1 MSSALAS
8 SVAVVMLLPAVL
20 LSQAPVNLSGTWTM
34 VPDRSESPQQSPPVH
49 SLTFVIEQNAAEL
62 NVQATRDG
70 VTSARKYA
78 IAAAANTSATST
90 TVDAGSAR
98 AYWDESRLATEQA
111 GTVQGQTVSIKQ
123 IFGLN
128 GDGSEM
134 TVETLVVV
142 QHGYTLRGAKNYAS
156 KTDVFVKTP

>member
-34 VPDRSESPQQSPPVH
+34 VPDRSESPQQSPPVNA
-49 SLTFVIEQNAAEL
+49 LVFVIDHGAEL
-62 NVQATRDG
+62 TVQSTRDG
-70 VTSARKYA
+70 VASTRKYA
-78 IAAAANTSATST
+78 IGASATAAVGT
-90 TVDAGSAR
+90 PNAEAGGAR
-98 AYWDESRLATEQA
+98 AYWEGPRLVTEHASQ
-111 GTVQGQTVSIKQ
+111 VQGQTVSIKQ
-123 IFGLN
+123 VFGLKA
-128 GDGSEM
+128 DGAEL

>member
-34 VPDRSESPQQSPPVH
+34 VPDRSESPQQSPPVNA
-49 SLTFVIEQNAAEL
+49 LVFVIDHSATEL
-62 NVQATRDG
+62 TVQTTRDG
-70 VTSARKYA
+70 VTSTRKYV
-78 IAAAANTSATST
+78 IGAAANTSAPTT

-98 AYWDESRLATEQA
+98 AYWEGPRLATEQA

-128 GDGSEM
+128 GDRSEM

>member
-8 SVAVVMLLPAVL
+8 LVAVVMLLPVAL
-20 LSQAPVNLSGTWTM
+20 LSQAPVNLGGTWTM
-34 VPDRSESPQQSPPVH
+34 VPDRSDSPQQSPPVNA
-49 SLTFVIEQNAAEL
+49 LTFIIEQTATEL
-62 NVQATRDG
+62 NVQTTRDG
-70 VTSARKYA
+70 LTSTRKYD
-78 IAAAANTSATST
+78 IGAAANTSARTT

-98 AYWDESRLATEQA
+98 AYWDGPRLATEHA